1 MQVEWLGATLFL
13 YTSQSH
19 LPHTTDV
26 DAKVEAL
33 SKLQAHF
40 GKGVIE
46 VYRHMATSVP
56 IYSFKKGP
64 RLGDLD

>member
-33 SKLQAHF
+33 AKLQAHF

-46 VYRHMATSVP
+46 VHRHIATSAP
-56 IYSFKKGP
+56 IYSLKTGP
-64 RLGDLD
+64 RLGGFD